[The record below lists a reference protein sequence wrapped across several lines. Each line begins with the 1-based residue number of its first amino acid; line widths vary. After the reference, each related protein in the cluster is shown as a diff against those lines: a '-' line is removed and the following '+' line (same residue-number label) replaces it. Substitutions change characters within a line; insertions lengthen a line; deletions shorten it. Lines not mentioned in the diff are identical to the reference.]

1 MKYLKIL
8 ALLCGSLFANLS
20 YADDPEWDD
29 IMIDSIQYN
38 NPVNFLSSRK
48 FNFYSRYSDDLK
60 VKIVDYGVSNKSTGK
75 ENYQL
80 KKYGVEI
87 LNKNKVYQLFKT
99 TGAYNDAFGVRI
111 DTIWLNEQAGYIALT
126 VRTNKYINYG
136 SSPERNN
143 DVTTYVYNLKNN
155 KVISL
160 NSISVSSNVDSK
172 GDAIKPL
179 DCTVG
184 VKLSYNEKTKLFTYT
199 DRIQKGCDGPINAQT
214 IKNMP
219 VYKVIFDRNL
229 ECISTNKL
237 AGGCTNE
244 DNVNESIYN
253 YPAEFIRMKKK

>member
-1 MKYLKIL
+1 MKYLKVL
-8 ALLCGSLFANLS
+8 ALLCGGLFTNLS
-20 YADDPEWDD
+20 YAEDPEWDD

-38 NPVNFLSSRK
+38 NPVDYLSSRK
-48 FNFYSRYSDDLK
+48 FNFYSRYSDNLK
-60 VKIVDYGVSNKSTGK
+60 VKIVDYGTSDESTGK

-87 LNKNKVYQLFKT
+87 LNKNKIYQLFKT
-99 TGAYNDAFGVRI
+99 TAPYNNTFGVRI
-111 DTIWLNEQAGYIALT
+111 DNIWLNEETGYLALT
-126 VRTNKYINYG
+126 VRTNYYINYG

-155 KVISL
+155 KFMRL

-199 DRIQKGCDGPINAQT
+199 DRIHKGCTGPINAQT
-214 IKNMP
+214 IKKMP
-219 VYKVIFDRNL
+219 VYRVTFDRNFK
-229 ECISTNKL
+229 CISTNQL
-237 AGGCTNE
+237 AGGCSNE
-244 DNVNESIYN
+244 DNINESIGN
-253 YPAEFIRMKKK
+253 YTAEFIRMKKK

>member
-1 MKYLKIL
+1 MKYLKL
-8 ALLCGSLFANLS
+8 LVLLCGGLFANLS

-48 FNFYSRYSDDLK
+48 FNFYSRYSDNLK
-60 VKIVDYGVSNKSTGK
+60 VKIVDYGTSDESTGK

-87 LNKNKVYQLFKT
+87 LNKNKIYQLFKT
-99 TGAYNDAFGVRI
+99 TAPYNDAFGVRVNN
-111 DTIWLNEQAGYIALT
+111 IWLDEEMGYLALT
-126 VRTNKYINYG
+126 VRTNYYINYG

-155 KVISL
+155 KMIKL
-160 NSISVSSNVDSK
+160 NSISASSNVDSK

-214 IKNMP
+214 IKKMP
-219 VYKVIFDRNL
+219 VYKVIFDHNL
-229 ECISTNKL
+229 ECVSTNKL
-237 AGGCTNE
+237 AGGCTDDDDIN
-244 DNVNESIYN
+244 DGIST
-253 YPAEFIRMKKK
+253 YPAEFLRMKKK

>member
-1 MKYLKIL
+1 MKYLKVL
-8 ALLCGSLFANLS
+8 ALLCGGLCANLS

-29 IMIDSIQYN
+29 PFIEGVQLK
-38 NPVNFLSSRK
+38 NPVNFLSSRR
-48 FNFYSRYSDDLK
+48 FNFYSYYSDDLK
-60 VKIVDYGVSNKSTGK
+60 VKIVDYGTSDESTGK

-87 LNKNKVYQLFKT
+87 LNKNKIYQLFKT

-111 DTIWLNEQAGYIALT
+111 DTLWLEDDSYIALT

-136 SSPERNN
+136 SSPFKTN

-155 KVISL
+155 KFIRL
-160 NSISVSSNVDSK
+160 NSISVSSNVNSK

-219 VYKVIFDRNL
+219 VYKVTFDRNFK
-229 ECISTNKL
+229 CISTNKL
-237 AGGCTNE
+237 AGGCSDE
-244 DNVNESIYN
+244 DNINESIGN
-253 YPAEFIRMKKK
+253 YTAEFLRMKKK